1 MQILPQKR
9 YGSSS
14 ESELAV
20 KKSQVLLEMDKDQEA
35 FEPNVNKKLAA
46 GDTLVTLHLLV
57 TDLFRRSSRVFE
69 R

>member
-1 MQILPQKR
+1 M
-9 YGSSS
+9 
-14 ESELAV
+14 